1 MNWKKINMDNL
12 SRKELMEI
20 IIIKQKI
27 IEALIEEIRE
37 LGSGIYGWSN

>member
-1 MNWKKINMDNL
+1 MDNL

-20 IIIKQKI
+20 IIIEQKM
-27 IEALIEEIRE
+27 IESLVEEIRE

>member
-1 MNWKKINMDNL
+1 MDNL

-27 IEALIEEIRE
+27 IEALVEEIRE
-37 LGSGIYGWSN
+37 LEAEIYGWSN

>member
-1 MNWKKINMDNL
+1 MDNF

-27 IEALIEEIRE
+27 IETLIEEIRE

>member
-1 MNWKKINMDNL
+1 MDNL

-27 IEALIEEIRE
+27 IEALVEEIEE
-37 LGSGIYGWSN
+37 LGAGIYGWCN

>member
-27 IEALIEEIRE
+27 IEALVEEIGE
-37 LGSGIYGWSN
+37 LGAGIYGWSN

>member
-1 MNWKKINMDNL
+1 MDNF

-37 LGSGIYGWSN
+37 LEAEIYGWCN

>member
-1 MNWKKINMDNL
+1 MDNF

-37 LGSGIYGWSN
+37 LEAEIYGKSN

>member
-1 MNWKKINMDNL
+1 MDNL

-27 IEALIEEIRE
+27 IEALVEEIGE
-37 LGSGIYGWSN
+37 LGEGIYGWSN